1 MKERINW
8 IDWGKAI
15 AVIGI
20 VYVHL
25 PQSQEWFY
33 FRYLQACI
41 ITIFFFLSGYLKK
54 DYGSNKQNW
63 QKYWHSLILPYLLYN
78 AIVYPYWLVKYYM
91 QNGGMPDLFQAMRPI
106 FGTLLFQ
113 HENSFCEPLDGPMW
127 YLPAILI
134 MHIIIDWCRKTRYPH
149 QMMIA
154 LCFVSFFL
162 YAANKYYMFL
172 PNLTPM
178 GLFRSLPFY
187 YIGYALRQRNMYLG
201 TNLKRDPVTFIGGLS
216 LSLLLF
222 YWHLH
227 ESRFLLHI
235 ALFYPV
241 VICFIFGIL
250 SGCKLLDS
258 IKSDIITNLS
268 IGTLVIVGLHYPIVS
283 LVNFGLEHLLKIDD
297 ICYQWYEAL
306 FIALGISAFLYPV
319 ILSGKKLAPI
329 LLGNNKLKLQT
340 NTNK

>member
-8 IDWGKAI
+8 IDWGKAL
-15 AVIGI
+15 AVIT
-20 VYVHL
+20 VVFCHL

-33 FRYLQACI
+33 FRYLQACVV
-41 ITIFFFLSGYLKK
+41 TIFFFLSGYLKK
-54 DYGSNKQNW
+54 DRDSDQENW
-63 QKYWHSLILPYLLYN
+63 GKYWNSLILPYLLYN
-78 AIVYPYWLVKYYM
+78 AIVYPYWLVKFYM

-113 HENSFCEPLDGPMW
+113 HENAFCEPLDGPMW

-149 QMMIA
+149 QMIIA
-154 LCFVSFFL
+154 LCIVSFFL

-187 YIGYALRQRNMYLG
+187 YIGYALRQRNMYLD
-201 TNLKRDPVTFIGGLS
+201 TDQKKDLATFIGGLS

-235 ALFYPV
+235 ALFYPM
-241 VICFIFGIL
+241 VICFIYGVL
-250 SGCKLLDS
+250 SGCKLLDG
-258 IKSDIITNLS
+258 IKSDIIINLS

-283 LVNFGLEHLLKIDD
+283 LVNFALEHLFNIDN

-306 FIALGISAFLYPV
+306 IIALGISALLYP
-319 ILSGKKLAPI
+319 IIKYGKYQQSI
-329 LLGNNKLKLQT
+329 LLGMKRKFGNSSC
-340 NTNK
+340 

>member
-15 AVIGI
+15 AVTGI
-20 VYVHL
+20 VYIHL

-33 FRYLQACI
+33 FRYLQACV

-54 DYGSNKQNW
+54 DRGSTQENW
-63 QKYWHSLILPYLLYN
+63 KKYWHGLILPYLLYN
-78 AIVYPYWLVKYYM
+78 AIIYPYWFIKYYM
-91 QNGGMPDLFQAMRPI
+91 QHGGMPDLFHALRPI
-106 FGTLLFQ
+106 WGALLFQ
-113 HENSFCEPLDGPMW
+113 HENAFCEPLNGPLW
-127 YLPAILI
+127 YLPAILF
-134 MHIIIDWCRKTRYPH
+134 MHILIDLCKKTKYLH
-149 QMMIA
+149 TIMIT
-154 LCFVSFFL
+154 LCIVSFFL

-187 YIGYALRQRNMYLG
+187 YIGYALRQRGLYLG
-201 TNLKRDPVTFIGGLS
+201 TNSKRDLITFIGGLS

-227 ESRFLLHI
+227 ESKFLLHI
-235 ALFYPV
+235 ALFFPV
-241 VICFIFGIL
+241 IICFIFGIL
-250 SGCKLLDS
+250 SGCKLLDG

-283 LVNFGLEHLLKIDD
+283 LVNFGVENVINIDI
-297 ICYQWYEAL
+297 ICYQWHEAL
-306 FIALGISAFLYPV
+306 FVALGIVAILYPT
-319 ILSGKKLAPI
+319 ILYIAKYAPVLIGREKCPKI
-329 LLGNNKLKLQT
+329 L
-340 NTNK
+340 

>member
-20 VYVHL
+20 VYIHL

-33 FRYLQACI
+33 FRYLQACV

-54 DYGSNKQNW
+54 NYGSTKQNW

-113 HENSFCEPLDGPMW
+113 HENAFCEPLDGPMW
-127 YLPAILI
+127 YLPAILM

-149 QMMIA
+149 QIMIA
-154 LCFVSFFL
+154 LCIASFFL

-172 PNLTPM
+172 PN
-178 GLFRSLPFY
+178 
-187 YIGYALRQRNMYLG
+187 G
-201 TNLKRDPVTFIGGLS
+201 TILNRDLATFVGGLS

-222 YWHLH
+222 YWHIH
-227 ESRFLLHI
+227 ENRFLLHI

-250 SGCKLLDS
+250 SGCKLLDG

-283 LVNFGLEHLLKIDD
+283 LVNFGFEHLLKIDD

-319 ILSGKKLAPI
+319 ILYGKKHAP
-329 LLGNNKLKLQT
+329 LMTGLRK
-340 NTNK
+340 

>member
-1 MKERINW
+1 MKQTNRINW

-20 VYVHL
+20 VYIHL

-33 FRYLQACI
+33 FRYLQACVV
-41 ITIFFFLSGYLKK
+41 TIFFFLSGYLKK
-54 DYGSNKQNW
+54 DYGSDKQNW

-91 QNGGMPDLFQAMRPI
+91 QNGGMPDLFHAMRPI

-113 HENSFCEPLDGPMW
+113 HENAFCEPLDGPMW
-127 YLPAILI
+127 YLPAILL

-149 QMMIA
+149 QIMIA
-154 LCFVSFFL
+154 LCIISFFL

-187 YIGYALRQRNMYLG
+187 YIGYALRQQDLYLDI
-201 TNLKRDPVTFIGGLS
+201 NPKRDLATFMGGLS

-222 YWHLH
+222 YWHLQ

-250 SGCKLLDS
+250 SGCKLLDGV
-258 IKSDIITNLS
+258 KSDFITNLS
-268 IGTLVIVGLHYPIVS
+268 IGTLVIVGLHSCIIGFA
-283 LVNFGLEHLLKIDD
+283 NFALENILNIKDL
-297 ICYQWYEAL
+297 CYQWNEAL
-306 FIALGISAFLYPV
+306 IIAIAIVFLLYPL
-319 ILSGKKLAPI
+319 ILVMQAYIPI
-329 LLGNNKLKLQT
+329 LIGKGNQI
-340 NTNK
+340 

>member
-1 MKERINW
+1 
-8 IDWGKAI
+8 
-15 AVIGI
+15 
-20 VYVHL
+20 
-25 PQSQEWFY
+25 
-33 FRYLQACI
+33 
-41 ITIFFFLSGYLKK
+41 
-54 DYGSNKQNW
+54 
-63 QKYWHSLILPYLLYN
+63 
-78 AIVYPYWLVKYYM
+78 
-91 QNGGMPDLFQAMRPI
+91 
-106 FGTLLFQ
+106 
-113 HENSFCEPLDGPMW
+113 
-127 YLPAILI
+127 
-134 MHIIIDWCRKTRYPH
+134 
-149 QMMIA
+149 MMIA

-187 YIGYALRQRNMYLG
+187 YIGYALRQRNLYLG
-201 TNLKRDPVTFIGGLS
+201 TILNRDLATFVGGLS

-222 YWHLH
+222 YWHIH
-227 ESRFLLHI
+227 ENRFLLHI

-250 SGCKLLDS
+250 SGCKLLDG

-283 LVNFGLEHLLKIDD
+283 LVNFGFEHLLKIDD

-319 ILSGKKLAPI
+319 ILSGKMHAPI
-329 LLGNNKLKLQT
+329 LIGRNINKRHT
-340 NTNK
+340 NHIN